1 MPEQVN
7 HRRADLCLWVMQT
20 AFARGK
26 GLNAKSLL
34 DSLQG
39 LSAQQAA
46 WSPGKDIRS
55 IWEIVSHVAHWKDV
69 VIRFMDNEPV
79 ADDELAGKWPA
90 IPAVTEAQWAEAV
103 AHLEDREAAIEER
116 LRSLTN
122 SDLDQIIVEPDFTVE
137 KGFIATAAHDCYH
150 TGQIFKLRQLQGI

>member
-1 MPEQVN
+1 MPK
-7 HRRADLCLWVMQT
+7 HTKCRRVDLCLWTMQM

-39 LSAQQAA
+39 LSALQAA
-46 WSPGKDIRS
+46 WSPGKDVRS
-55 IWEIVSHVAHWKDV
+55 IWEIVNHVAHWKDV
-69 VIRFMDNEPV
+69 VVRFMDNEPV
-79 ADDELAGKWPA
+79 ADDELSGKWPS
-90 IPAVTEAQWAEAV
+90 ISAVTEAKWAAAV
-103 AHLEDREAAIEER
+103 AYLEDRETEIEKR
-116 LRSLTN
+116 LRPLTDK
-122 SDLDQIIVEPDFTVE
+122 DLDQLIVEPDFTVE